1 MNKYTAL
8 TAPEEKV
15 ASVRAKAGR
24 TIEEILRKQPEFDT
38 YALLGAIEVLV
49 GSKIRQGLSLSSA
62 ERMIFAFTW
71 LAREVQNGGFH
82 QFFVNSAGDF
92 WKDVLNGLVAVGDEN
107 GSALFR
113 QVLSIFPDSS
123 PSEDRDARLNQL
135 DELEEQDEVRVWD
148 HFKSVTDH
156 YFRIPFPNWELV
168 FDYVKTHPDEF
179 DLSNA

>member
-1 MNKYTAL
+1 MI
-8 TAPEEKV
+8 APEEKI
-15 ASVRAKAGR
+15 AEARATYGR
-24 TIEEILRKQPEFDT
+24 SIGEILAKEPERGI
-38 YALLGAIEVLV
+38 YKVLGAIEVLV
-49 GSKIRQGLSLSSA
+49 GSKIHQKLPTSPS

-92 WKDVLNGLVAVGDEN
+92 WKDVSSGLVAVGDEN

-135 DELEEQDEVRVWD
+135 DELEEQDEDRVWD

-156 YFRIPFPNWELV
+156 YFRTPFPNWELV
-168 FDYVKTHPDEF
+168 YVYVKTHPDEF
-179 DLSNA
+179 DLRNA